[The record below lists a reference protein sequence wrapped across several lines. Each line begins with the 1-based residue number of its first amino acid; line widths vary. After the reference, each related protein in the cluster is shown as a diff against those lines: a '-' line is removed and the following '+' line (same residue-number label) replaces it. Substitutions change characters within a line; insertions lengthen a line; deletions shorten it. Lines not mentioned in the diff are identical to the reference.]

1 MGSLTIHELP
11 ESERPREKLAQLG
24 AGALSDAELI
34 AILLRV
40 GVKGTNAI
48 ELARQLLRDHGS
60 LAGLARC
67 SVRELSKMKGV
78 GLAKAVQLAAAFG
91 LGHRLAHESI
101 AAKKMDCPE
110 LIYQLLG
117 AEMRA
122 LDRESLRA
130 VLLDTKHHL
139 LRVVE
144 ISLGTLNESVAHP
157 REVFRPV
164 LLHAAYAFVLVHNH
178 PSGDPTPS
186 EADRRLT
193 RRLVEAAQLLQ
204 VRLLDHVIMG
214 APADGRLPYFS
225 FAEAGMMQ

>member
-11 ESERPREKLAQLG
+11 ESERPREKLARLG

-48 ELARQLLRDHGS
+48 ELARQLLQDHGS

-67 SVRELSKMKGV
+67 SVRELSKMKGI

-91 LGHRLAHESI
+91 LGHRLAQESI
-101 AAKKMDCPE
+101 AGQPMDRPE

-130 VLLDTKHHL
+130 VLLDTKHRL
-139 LRVVE
+139 LRVIE
-144 ISLGTLNESVAHP
+144 ISLGTLNESIAHP

-204 VRLLDHVIMG
+204 IRLLDHVIVG
-214 APADGRLPYFS
+214 APADGRQPYFS